1 MAVNLFSYERG
12 TSLLHKCNA
21 LVKVLFLTA
30 FCIAIFLEAEWK
42 SVFFI
47 ARTAACIF
55 IPLVL
60 LLLSRLSVRI
70 VFNLWPVILTG
81 AFVTA
86 FRSFN
91 IVPFS
96 FNREG
101 FCSGCI
107 YALNFFMAALASGIV
122 FKTTSPL
129 QIRESLCGVEDAL
142 AKIFPFVKKLN
153 LALAISLTINFL
165 PSIFEYWNKTGLAC
179 KARRPGSKKRFF
191 SIRIFTAHFSA
202 FFSCLLYRAETSRRA
217 VLNRS

>member
-1 MAVNLFSYERG
+1 MAVNLFSYQRG
-12 TSLLHKCNA
+12 SSLLHKCNA
-21 LVKVLFLTA
+21 LAKVFFLTV
-30 FCIAIFLEAEWK
+30 FCIFIFVDAKWM
-42 SVFFI
+42 SPFFI
-47 ARTAACIF
+47 ARTAACLF
-55 IPLVL
+55 VPL
-60 LLLSRLSVRI
+60 LLLFLSGLSLRI
-70 VFNLWPVILTG
+70 FFNLWPVILTG
-81 AFVTA
+81 VFVTA
-86 FRSFN
+86 FRSFDL
-91 IVPFS
+91 PAFS

-101 FCSGCI
+101 FYSGCI

-129 QIRESLCGVEDAL
+129 QIREGLCRVEDAL

-179 KARRPGSKKRFF
+179 KARLPSSKKNHFG
-191 SIRIFTAHFSA
+191 IRIFTAHLSA